1 VNPDPVIGVT
11 GPDKGGLM
19 AWLMTALALKRCG
32 ASPVRITPGRSLELS
47 HLDGIVIGGG
57 TDVDPF
63 HYGEQQVETDD
74 ANSAWHNKPLDWL
87 IGLLLTVLRAIFAR
101 HSGDAYDPQR
111 DQLEKRVIGHAIA
124 FNLPILGICRGAQLM
139 NVALGG
145 SLHQNIEHFYS
156 EDTNNIRSVLPR
168 KTVLL
173 TPKSHLHRILNTDS
187 CTVNALHNQSVK
199 DLGDDVIVSAV
210 EPSGVIQAIE
220 KQGHRFY
227 IGVQWHPEYIPQS
240 KTQLALFRVL
250 VDQAASRQ

>member
-1 VNPDPVIGVT
+1 
-11 GPDKGGLM
+11 M

-32 ASPVRITPGRSLELS
+32 ASAVRITPGRPLELNL
-47 HLDGIVIGGG
+47 LDGVVIGGG
-57 TDVDPF
+57 TDVDPL
-63 HYGEQQVETDD
+63 HYGEKQAELD
-74 ANSAWHNKPLDWL
+74 AEGTTRHNRPLDWL
-87 IGLLLTVLRAIFAR
+87 VGLLLTVLRAVFAR

-156 EDTNNIRSVLPR
+156 EETSNIRSVLPR
-168 KTVLL
+168 KTVLV
-173 TPKSHLHRILNTDS
+173 TPHTHLHHILGTQS
-187 CTVNALHNQSVK
+187 CAVNALHSQSVK
-199 DLGDDVIVSAV
+199 NLGDDVVVSAV

-220 KQGHRFY
+220 KRDHRFY

-240 KTQLALFRVL
+240 KTQQELFRVL
-250 VDQAASRQ
+250 VRKAAAKK